1 MGRVTPQLTALEAR
15 VVGCLIE
22 KQITTPEQYPLSIH
36 ALQLA
41 CNQKS
46 NRDPVL
52 ELGEQQVQALVDGL
66 VRKHLIIE
74 KSGFGSRVP
83 KFQQRFCNTEFSALQ
98 FTAQQRAIVCE
109 LLLRGPQT
117 PGELRSR
124 AARMAP
130 FADAGEVESA
140 LEQLSQHASGPLVL
154 RLAREAGRRES
165 RFAHLFSGPVA
176 GAAPAGALPGAAAA
190 GATPVGATA
199 VGATPAGAAHVGA
212 ARATEEQLPASA
224 TDRLERLET
233 EVAALR
239 VELDALRAV
248 LRSQSTGE

>member
-1 MGRVTPQLTALEAR
+1 MTPQLSALEAR

-22 KQITTPEQYPLSIH
+22 KQITTPEQYPLSIN
-36 ALQLA
+36 ALVLA

-52 ELGEQQVQALVDGL
+52 ELDEQQVQALVDGL

-98 FTAQQRAIVCE
+98 FTVQQRAIVCE

-124 AARMAP
+124 ASRMAP
-130 FADAGEVESA
+130 FEAVNEVESA
-140 LEQLSQHASGPLVL
+140 LEQLQEHEGGALVL
-154 RLAREAGRRES
+154 RLVREPGRRES
-165 RFAHLFSGPVA
+165 RYAHLFSGPV
-176 GAAPAGALPGAAAA
+176 
-190 GATPVGATA
+190 
-199 VGATPAGAAHVGA
+199 PAGAAADA
-212 ARATEEQLPASA
+212 AVAAAATAAAPEALA
-224 TDRLERLET
+224 ERLGRIEA
-233 EVAALR
+233 EVAQLRASLEALR
-239 VELDALRAV
+239 
-248 LRSQSTGE
+248 RSLGS